1 MWSTLNTGSNW
12 VISWVLAPVQALS
25 WPWQM
30 LLLAVP
36 VTGLALVV
44 FRYAS
49 SQAGIRRAQRLIQA
63 YLLEMRLFRD
73 DLRVVARAQ
82 GRVFL
87 LSMRYL
93 LLALPPLAVMLL
105 PMVLVLAQVE
115 ARFAHR
121 PLAAGETAML
131 VVGFD
136 GLRANSAVELSLPPG
151 LRAETQALRITSRNE
166 VRWMLRAERV
176 GSHTLQVRVGDK
188 SVAVPVL
195 VGTDSTNVAPLM
207 FRADDVQILLAPQ
220 APALASGQPFRTVEI
235 GYPRA
240 GAAFGG
246 LSNACWALFA
256 LTMVLGFALRGRF
269 GVTF

>member
-1 MWSTLNTGSNW
+1 MWSTLNAGSNW
-12 VISWVLAPVQALS
+12 LTALLLAPVNGLS

-30 LLLAVP
+30 LVLAVP
-36 VTGLALVV
+36 VTALALVV

-82 GRVFL
+82 GRVFM
-87 LSMRYL
+87 LSLRYL

-105 PMVLVLAQVE
+105 PMVLVLVQVE

-131 VVGFD
+131 VVGLD
-136 GLRANSAVELSLPPG
+136 GLRANSAVELRLPPG
-151 LRAETQALRITSRNE
+151 LHAETEALRITSRNE
-166 VRWMLRAERV
+166 VRWLLRAQSA
-176 GSHTLQVRVGDK
+176 GKHTVQVSAGGK
-188 SVAVPVL
+188 SITVPVL
-195 VGTDSTNVAPLM
+195 VATDSATVAPLM
-207 FRADDVQILLAPQ
+207 FRADDPQILLAPQ
-220 APALASGQPFRTVEI
+220 APALASGQPFRAVEVV
-235 GYPRA
+235 YPRA

>member
-1 MWSTLNTGSNW
+1 MWSTLNAGSNW
-12 VISWVLAPVQALS
+12 LTALLLAPVRGLA

-30 LLLAVP
+30 LVLALP
-36 VTGLALVV
+36 VTALALLV

-82 GRVFL
+82 GRVFM
-87 LSMRYL
+87 LSLRYL

-131 VVGFD
+131 VVGLD
-136 GLRANSAVELSLPPG
+136 GLRANADVELTLPPG
-151 LRAETQALRITSRNE
+151 LEAETAALRIPARGE
-166 VRWMLRAERV
+166 VRWLLRAV
-176 GSHTLQVRVGDK
+176 SAGKHAVTVTLAGK
-188 SVAVPVL
+188 SIEVPVL
-195 VGTDSTNVAPLM
+195 VDTPSATIAPAM
-207 FRADDVQILLAPQ
+207 YRANDPSILLAPQ
-220 APALASGQPFRTVEI
+220 APPLAAAQPFRAVEVV
-235 GYPRA
+235 YPRA

-256 LTMVLGFALRGRF
+256 LTMVLGFVLRGRF

>member
-1 MWSTLNTGSNW
+1 MWSTLNAGSNW
-12 VISWVLAPVQALS
+12 LTALLLAPVHGLS

-30 LLLAVP
+30 LVLALP
-36 VTGLALVV
+36 VTVLALVV

-49 SQAGIRRAQRLIQA
+49 SQAGIRRVQRLIQA

-82 GRVFL
+82 GRVFM
-87 LSMRYL
+87 LSVRYL
-93 LLALPPLAVMLL
+93 LLAVPPLAVMLL

-131 VVGFD
+131 VVGLD
-136 GLRANSAVELSLPPG
+136 ALRSNTAIELTLPPG

-166 VRWMLRAERV
+166 VRWLLRALSA
-176 GSHTLQVRVGDK
+176 GTHTLQLSIAGQ
-188 SVAVPVL
+188 SVEVPVL
-195 VGTDSTNVAPLM
+195 VDTSTSTVAPLM
-207 FRADDVQILLAPQ
+207 FRANDPQILLAPQ
-220 APALASGQPFRTVEI
+220 AQALTASQPFRAVEVV
-235 GYPRA
+235 YPRA

-246 LSNACWALFA
+246 LSNACWGLFA

>member
-1 MWSTLNTGSNW
+1 MWSTLNAGSNW
-12 VISWVLAPVQALS
+12 LTALLLAPVNGLS

-30 LLLAVP
+30 LVLAVP
-36 VTGLALVV
+36 VTALALVV

-82 GRVFL
+82 GRVFM
-87 LSMRYL
+87 LSLRYL

-121 PLAAGETAML
+121 PLAAGESAML
-131 VVGFD
+131 VVGLD
-136 GLRANSAVELSLPPG
+136 VLPANAAVELRVPPG

-166 VRWMLRAERV
+166 VRWLLRAESA
-176 GSHTLQVRVGDK
+176 GSHTVQVSVGDT

-195 VGTDSTNVAPLM
+195 VATDSATVAPLM
-207 FRADDVQILLAPQ
+207 FRADDPLIVLAPQ
-220 APALASGQPFRTVEI
+220 APALASGQPLRAVEVV
-235 GYPRA
+235 YPRA

-246 LSNACWALFA
+246 LSNACWALLA

>member
-1 MWSTLNTGSNW
+1 MWSTLNAGSNW
-12 VISWVLAPVQALS
+12 LTALLLAPVKGLS

-30 LLLAVP
+30 LVLALP
-36 VTGLALVV
+36 VTALALLV
-44 FRYAS
+44 FRFAS
-49 SQAGIRRAQRLIQA
+49 SQAGIRRAKRLIQA

-87 LSMRYL
+87 LSLRYL

-121 PLAAGETAML
+121 PLVSGETAML

-136 GLRANSAVELSLPPG
+136 ALRADAAVELELPPG
-151 LRAETQALRITSRNE
+151 LRAETGALRITSRRE
-166 VRWMLRAERV
+166 VRWLLRAV
-176 GSHTLQVRVGDK
+176 SAGSHIATVHAGGK
-188 SVAVPVL
+188 SIRIPIL
-195 VGTDSTNVAPLM
+195 VDTTSATVAPLM
-207 FRADDVQILLAPQ
+207 FRSDDPQILWAPQ
-220 APALASGQPFRTVEI
+220 APALAAGQPFRGVEVV
-235 GYPRA
+235 YPRA
-240 GAAFGG
+240 GAAVGG
-246 LSNACWALFA
+246 LSNACWGLFG
-256 LTMVLGFALRGRF
+256 LTMILGFVLRGRV